1 MNEYGTKLTLREVQ
15 LEELDILLKVRDFF
29 EVHGI
34 RYFLCGG
41 TLLGAARHKGF
52 IPWDDD
58 IDIFVPREDF
68 ERLREIVKASR
79 PLLGS
84 VIFRIPDDD
93 GYIYPYI
100 KAVNTSILVDYG
112 KTLDNYLWIDIFPLD
127 RYPDSKIMHFFYLN
141 LILNLERALA
151 MGTFTDGHMRLRGYY
166 DSFIKRIKMC
176 IMRGI
181 YRLLGG
187 YKNVKRLI
195 DRIGRSVDRKYSGSE
210 HFGDGAWP
218 NGMHDYYHE
227 SWIFPLGKMEF
238 EGYDFSVPKN
248 YDAFLS
254 NFYGD
259 YMTLPPE
266 DKRQTH
272 YLTAYRRFLAS
283 DML

>member
-1 MNEYGTKLTLREVQ
+1 MTECGEKLTLREIQ
-15 LEELDILLKVRDFF
+15 LEELNILLKVRDFF
-29 EVHGI
+29 DMHGI

-41 TLLGAARHKGF
+41 TLLGAVRHKGF

-58 IDIFVPREDF
+58 IDIFVPRADF
-68 ERLREIVKASR
+68 EKLREIVKDSR
-79 PLLGS
+79 PSLGS
-84 VIFRIPDDD
+84 IKFHIPGDD

-112 KTLDNYLWIDIFPLD
+112 KELDNLLWVDIFPLD
-127 RYPDSKIMHFFYLN
+127 HYPDNRIMHCFYLN

-151 MGTFTDGHMRLRGYY
+151 MGTFTNEHMRLRGYY
-166 DSFIKRIKMC
+166 DSITKRIKMG

-187 YKNVKRLI
+187 YKNVSRII
-195 DRIGRSVDRKYSGSE
+195 DRIGKSVDRKYSSSK

-227 SWIFPLGKMEF
+227 SWIFPTVQIPF
-238 EGYDFSVPKN
+238 EGHEFNAPAN

-254 NFYGD
+254 HFYGD

-272 YLTAYRRFLAS
+272 YLTAYRIES
-283 DML
+283 